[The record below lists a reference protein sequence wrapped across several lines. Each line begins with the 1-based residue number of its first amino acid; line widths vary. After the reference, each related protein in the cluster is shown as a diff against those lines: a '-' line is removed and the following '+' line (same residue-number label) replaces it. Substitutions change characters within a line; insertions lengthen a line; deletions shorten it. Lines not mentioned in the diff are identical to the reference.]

1 MLSLQSLQTLRGAS
15 AVQLLPL
22 QPRRG
27 SYMASLLP
35 VLGVL
40 ARASGANSLCQSRA
54 APAFWLGQSVHAPLG

>member
-35 VLGVL
+35 FTRSR
-40 ARASGANSLCQSRA
+40 ARKLVPKTRCQS
-54 APAFWLGQSVHAPLG
+54 